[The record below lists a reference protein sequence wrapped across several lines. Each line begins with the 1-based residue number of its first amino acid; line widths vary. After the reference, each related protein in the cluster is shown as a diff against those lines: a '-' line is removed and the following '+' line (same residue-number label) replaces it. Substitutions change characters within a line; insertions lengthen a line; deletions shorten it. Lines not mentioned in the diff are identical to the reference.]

1 LGVFLIGL
9 GPYFSD
15 DPTNHLDDIVLEVM
29 TLQDFEVDLNNK
41 FSEIIAHVSIIIIDK
56 LKKVVE
62 YIVINELGSFR
73 NIAYP
78 LIPYSKIVFAVRMN
92 HSCAG
97 AYLSFKRL
105 ALLNKSFLKAGSVDV
120 FRK

>member
-15 DPTNHLDDIVLEVM
+15 DPTNHLDDIEVM